1 MRPMTIDIDE
11 LAFAL
16 DTPGIDHYL
25 DLHSGK
31 VLLISAEAPDPELDA
46 LLENEPERLL
56 LIDPLSTTQ
65 SLGLMQD
72 FLREVEE
79 PH

>member
-25 DLHSGK
+25 DLYSGK
-31 VLLISAEAPDPELDA
+31 VLLISAERPIPNWTHCWKTSRNACC
-46 LLENEPERLL
+46 
-56 LIDPLSTTQ
+56 
-65 SLGLMQD
+65 
-72 FLREVEE
+72 
-79 PH
+79 

>member
-25 DLHSGK
+25 
-31 VLLISAEAPDPELDA
+31 ARCAWTP
-46 LLENEPERLL
+46 R
-56 LIDPLSTTQ
+56 
-65 SLGLMQD
+65 
-72 FLREVEE
+72 
-79 PH
+79 